1 MIAGLLFS
9 KVWRRCMKRCKK
21 PETRI
26 KQVIKNG
33 ITKYYAE
40 YNLGSFW
47 GWRSLRPSITSSDYV
62 LTSEDAQSR
71 IDDFLRRDFHRWV
84 SEVEK
89 VSRKTKPVVKIIK
102 YPEDE

>member
-1 MIAGLLFS
+1 
-9 KVWRRCMKRCKK
+9 MKGYKK

-33 ITKYYAE
+33 VTKYYAE
-40 YNLGSFW
+40 YNLGFFW

-62 LTSEDAQSR
+62 LTLEDAQSR

-89 VSRKTKPVVKIIK
+89 TGRKSKPIVKIIN
-102 YPEDE
+102 YPDTENEHAKD

>member
-1 MIAGLLFS
+1 
-9 KVWRRCMKRCKK
+9 MKGYKK

-33 ITKYYAE
+33 VTKYYAE
-40 YNLGSFW
+40 YRLGFIL
-47 GWRSLRPSITSSDYV
+47 GWQFTRPCLTASDHV
-62 LTSEDAQSR
+62 FTLEEAQSR
-71 IDDFLRRDFHRWV
+71 IDDFLRRDFHKWE

-89 VSRKTKPVVKIIK
+89 ASRKTKLVVKIIK